1 MGARRRSGPA
11 TAGRRGAATTPGT
24 EEVEPRREQRPTPGT
39 VTLGRITGLFG
50 VRGWIKVHSYT
61 RPPETIL
68 QYGPWSLKTPQ
79 GVREFKLAEGQVHG
93 RGIVARLEGCTDR
106 DQATVFV
113 GADIE
118 VAVSRMPKL
127 KPGEYYWSQLEGLK
141 VINLAGQ
148 ELGVVEYL
156 FETGANDVLVVA
168 GEREW
173 LIPYTRTVVQ
183 DVNLD
188 TGILRVDWD
197 ESF

>member
-11 TAGRRGAATTPGT
+11 TAGRGKAATPGA
-24 EEVEPRREQRPTPGT
+24 

-68 QYGPWSLKTPQ
+68 QYGPWGLKTSQ
-79 GVREFKLAEGQVHG
+79 GVRELKLAEGRSHG
-93 RGIVARLEGCTDR
+93 RGIVARIEGCTDR
-106 DQATVFV
+106 DQAAALV

-118 VAVSRMPKL
+118 VAVGRLPRL

-141 VINLAGQ
+141 VINLSGQ
-148 ELGVVEYL
+148 ELGIVDYL

-168 GEREW
+168 GERER
-173 LIPYTRTVVQ
+173 LIPYTPTVVQ
-183 DVNLD
+183 GVDLD
-188 TGILRVDWD
+188 AGVLRVDWD